1 MSSFSALASYFAAS
15 AFYSNAVTPTRPVQ
29 ASAPA
34 PTSEEMS
41 KEASMLSA
49 RSRKAPTY
57 GVTYVSLED
66 CTLHF
71 ETEYI
76 IERRDGS
83 LAHMPMRTPVS
94 EREALQR
101 LIESCIDD

>member
-1 MSSFSALASYFAAS
+1 MSPRRHPCS
-15 AFYSNAVTPTRPVQ
+15 P
-29 ASAPA
+29 
-34 PTSEEMS
+34 
-41 KEASMLSA
+41 A

>member
-1 MSSFSALASYFAAS
+1 
-15 AFYSNAVTPTRPVQ
+15 
-29 ASAPA
+29 
-34 PTSEEMS
+34 
-41 KEASMLSA
+41 MLSA

-76 IERRDGS
+76 RAPRRQPR
-83 LAHMPMRTPVS
+83 AH
-94 EREALQR
+94 ADAHAGQ
-101 LIESCIDD
+101 

>member
-41 KEASMLSA
+41 QGGIHALSPLPQGPDLW
-49 RSRKAPTY
+49 RHLCEPR
-57 GVTYVSLED
+57 G

>member
-1 MSSFSALASYFAAS
+1 
-15 AFYSNAVTPTRPVQ
+15 
-29 ASAPA
+29 
-34 PTSEEMS
+34 
-41 KEASMLSA
+41 MLSA

-83 LAHMPMRTPVS
+83 LAHMPPVS

>member
-1 MSSFSALASYFAAS
+1 MAS
-15 AFYSNAVTPTRPVQ
+15 P
-29 ASAPA
+29 
-34 PTSEEMS
+34 M
-41 KEASMLSA
+41 
-49 RSRKAPTY
+49 
-57 GVTYVSLED
+57 SLED

>member
-1 MSSFSALASYFAAS
+1 
-15 AFYSNAVTPTRPVQ
+15 
-29 ASAPA
+29 
-34 PTSEEMS
+34 
-41 KEASMLSA
+41 MLSA

-57 GVTYVSLED
+57 G
-66 CTLHF
+66 TLHF

>member
-1 MSSFSALASYFAAS
+1 
-15 AFYSNAVTPTRPVQ
+15 
-29 ASAPA
+29 
-34 PTSEEMS
+34 
-41 KEASMLSA
+41 MLSA

-94 EREALQR
+94 EREAALRDRVHHRAPRRQPR
-101 LIESCIDD
+101 AHADAHAGQ

>member
-1 MSSFSALASYFAAS
+1 
-15 AFYSNAVTPTRPVQ
+15 
-29 ASAPA
+29 
-34 PTSEEMS
+34 
-41 KEASMLSA
+41 MLSA

-94 EREALQR
+94 EREALQ
-101 LIESCIDD
+101 

>member
-1 MSSFSALASYFAAS
+1 
-15 AFYSNAVTPTRPVQ
+15 
-29 ASAPA
+29 
-34 PTSEEMS
+34 
-41 KEASMLSA
+41 MLSA

-76 IERRDGS
+76 IERRDAAS
-83 LAHMPMRTPVS
+83 RTCRCARRSVS
-94 EREALQR
+94 AKP
-101 LIESCIDD
+101 CNA

>member
-1 MSSFSALASYFAAS
+1 PA
-15 AFYSNAVTPTRPVQ
+15 RP
-29 ASAPA
+29 
-34 PTSEEMS
+34 
-41 KEASMLSA
+41 
-49 RSRKAPTY
+49 Y

>member
-1 MSSFSALASYFAAS
+1 
-15 AFYSNAVTPTRPVQ
+15 
-29 ASAPA
+29 
-34 PTSEEMS
+34 
-41 KEASMLSA
+41 MLSA

-101 LIESCIDD
+101 LIERCIDD